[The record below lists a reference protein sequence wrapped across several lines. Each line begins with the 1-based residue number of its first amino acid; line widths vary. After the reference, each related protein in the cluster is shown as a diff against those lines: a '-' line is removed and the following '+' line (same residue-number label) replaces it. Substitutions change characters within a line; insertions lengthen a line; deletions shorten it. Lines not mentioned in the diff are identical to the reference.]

1 MTTMPNDLISLP
13 TMPYDM
19 RPASM
24 PLDVEECRTAIWI
37 ARGNI
42 SKAAEML
49 KISSMRLRTFV
60 KNSPRLSA
68 EQKEAQEQLLDIAE
82 DVAFE
87 ALTDAADTGRQDQM
101 ARFVMSNL
109 GRERGYGQGNAGIN
123 LNMPKGGRMT
133 ISWDDGT
140 SIIGEAPSSDENT
153 IEGEAV
159 RG

>member
-1 MTTMPNDLISLP
+1 MTSMPNDLISLP

-87 ALTDAADTGRQDQM
+87 ALTDTADTGRQDQM

-109 GRERGYGQGNAGIN
+109 GRDRGYGQGNAGIN

-140 SIIGEAPSSDENT
+140 SIVGEAPSSDENT